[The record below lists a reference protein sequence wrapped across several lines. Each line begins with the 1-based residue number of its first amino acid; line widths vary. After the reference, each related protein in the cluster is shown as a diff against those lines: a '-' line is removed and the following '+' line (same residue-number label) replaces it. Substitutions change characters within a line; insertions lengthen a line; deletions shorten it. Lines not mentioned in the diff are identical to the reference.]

1 MDPGTEQ
8 KPSFFLGAGK
18 LEWPFDFNRQE
29 EVWLSTCWLAAPSFP
44 FSFPEVPAFCPG
56 GIRRQTC
63 LE

>member
-29 EVWLSTCWLAAPSFP
+29 EVWLSTCWLAAQVSLSPSQKYLL
-44 FSFPEVPAFCPG
+44 SAREESGGKPA
-56 GIRRQTC
+56 
-63 LE
+63 